1 MMHHVSSSVISGI
14 SGTSRPRVRQGWFA
28 NLGGGRRGL
37 VAGLLAVAVVLAASS
52 AEAKKKK
59 SSGELEGQTEEGGGD
74 SKEAKSA
81 DAPGAAQASDQER
94 PKPTLEE
101 GDDSSAPKA
110 DQEGNVNFTGRQGA
124 GSIKVKAPK
133 DEKLKIYLEG
143 KYFGRA
149 PRTIKK
155 VPPGDYILEAVY
167 PDGKS
172 VTKPVSVIGDGE
184 VVVDMGG
191 EAAAPEATVEKP
203 MDPEKAEKRFQM
215 AKYIGIGAI
224 VALAAGVGFGV
235 WEKSVQSS
243 YDDKL
248 ANPPAPATSEY
259 QQELNDLAKK
269 GDRLALAA
277 NVCWIVAGVGV
288 VAAVIIGYPAY
299 KARQNAEQ
307 HPPEAIPLSFMLAPT
322 SAGGG
327 MAGVSLRF

>member
-14 SGTSRPRVRQGWFA
+14 SGISRPRVRQGWFA

-37 VAGLLAVAVVLAASS
+37 VAGLLAVAVVLAASN

-59 SSGELEGQTEEGGGD
+59 SSGDLEGQSDEGGGD
-74 SKEAKSA
+74 AKDEKSA

-110 DQEGNVNFTGRQGA
+110 DQEGNVAFTGRQGK

-133 DEKLKIYLEG
+133 DDKI
-143 KYFGRA
+143 KSTSRA
-149 PRTIKK
+149 STSGALRARSRMSRRVTTSSRPFFRTERAS
-155 VPPGDYILEAVY
+155 PSPC
-167 PDGKS
+167 
-172 VTKPVSVIGDGE
+172 SVIGDGE

-191 EAAAPEATVEKP
+191 EAAAPEASVEKP
-203 MDPEKAEKRFQM
+203 MDPEKAEKRFRM

-235 WEKSVQSS
+235 WEKSVQNS

-259 QQELNDLAKK
+259 QQQLNDLAKK

-307 HPPEAIPLSFMLAPT
+307 RPPEPIPLSFMLAPT